1 MAKKRRSAKQ
11 RANDKRLGA
20 MARARGRKSTPKRRK
35 SRKVNKPR
43 RRSKRV
49 AAKRRSTSKRS
60 IISKIPL
67 INNPT
72 IRKAATGIGLA
83 TIGVA
88 AINIVAPQI
97 AQNPIIKPALA
108 LIGGG
113 VPGLVG
119 QVVTQGGFGAITNL
133 IGGNVSNGNAAN
145 ASNGFA

>member
-1 MAKKRRSAKQ
+1 MPKKRRSAKQ
-11 RANDKRLGA
+11 RANDTRLGQIA
-20 MARARGRKSTPKRRK
+20 KARGRKSAPKRRR
-35 SRKVNKPR
+35 STRKVNKPR
-43 RRSKRV
+43 RTRRAVVGTRRRV
-49 AAKRRSTSKRS
+49 TRKARG

-88 AINIVAPQI
+88 AVSIIAPQI

-113 VPGLVG
+113 IPGLIA
-119 QVVTQGGFGAITNL
+119 QVVTQGGLSGL
-133 IGGNVSNGNAAN
+133 LGGGNGGGG
-145 ASNGFA
+145 GFTPGFG